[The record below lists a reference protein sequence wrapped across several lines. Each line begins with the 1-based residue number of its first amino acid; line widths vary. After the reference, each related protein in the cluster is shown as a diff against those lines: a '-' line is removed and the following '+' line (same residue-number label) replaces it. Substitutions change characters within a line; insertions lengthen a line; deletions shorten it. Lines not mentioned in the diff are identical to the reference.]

1 MTKIKDITRFLESV
15 APLRLQESY
24 DNAGLILGDGQAELT
39 SILITLDVTEEVVEE
54 AIASQC
60 NLIVAHHPI
69 VFSGLKKITGKN
81 YVERTLLKAIK
92 NDIAIYAA
100 HTNLDS
106 ITGGVNG
113 KICEKIGLE
122 NCKILDPAGGILKKL
137 VTFVPVDYAEKVR
150 QALFSAGAG
159 NIGNYDSCSFNTHGQ
174 GTFRG
179 DDTTNPF
186 VGEKGTQHYENEI
199 RVETILPDYLQGK
212 VIATLLE
219 AHPYEEVAYDIYSL
233 DNKFEQ
239 IGMGM
244 IGTLPEEKTEKDVLQ
259 LLKDTFHTGVIR
271 HTALRQKKVNKIAVC
286 GGAGSFLLNKA
297 ISAGADFF
305 VTGDFKYHQFFDA
318 ENKIVVADI
327 GHFESEQFTKELF
340 YELLTKN
347 FPKFVV
353 RLSEVNTNPVF
364 YF

>member
-1 MTKIKDITRFLESV
+1 MTKIKDIIHFLETV

-24 DNAGLILGDGQAELT
+24 DNAGLILGDNQVEIT
-39 SILITLDVTEEVVEE
+39 SILVTLDVTEEVVEE
-54 AIASQC
+54 AIQNNC

-81 YVERTLLKAIK
+81 YVQRTLLKAIK

-106 ITGGVNG
+106 VTGGVNG
-113 KICEKIGLE
+113 KICEKLGLE
-122 NCKILDPAGGILKKL
+122 NCKILEPAAGMLKKL
-137 VTFVPVDYAEKVR
+137 VTFVPVDHSEKVR
-150 QALFSAGAG
+150 KAIFSAGAG
-159 NIGNYDSCSFNTHGQ
+159 NIGNYDSCSFNAHGQ

-179 DDTTNPF
+179 DETTNPF
-186 VGEKGTQHYENEI
+186 VGQKGTPHYENEI

-212 VIATLLE
+212 VVSALLE
-219 AHPYEEVAYDIYSL
+219 AHPYEEVAYDIYPL
-233 DNKFEQ
+233 DNKFDQ

-244 IGTLPEEKTEKDVLQ
+244 IGILPEEKTEEDVLQ

-271 HTALRQKKVNKIAVC
+271 HTALQNKKVKKIAVC

-297 ISAGADFF
+297 ITAGADLF

-318 ENKIVVADI
+318 ENKT
-327 GHFESEQFTKELF
+327 F
-340 YELLTKN
+340 
-347 FPKFVV
+347 
-353 RLSEVNTNPVF
+353 
-364 YF
+364 